1 MRVYVYPGDE
11 WGCGHYRI
19 TWPAK
24 AAAREDPVAMA
35 VFTVPPNDRQISLDV
50 NREGLV
56 VREHFPVDAD
66 VVVFQR
72 PTSGYLVQAI
82 PLLQRRGVA
91 VVVDMDDDLGHIDP
105 RNPAWAVHQPVVRGP
120 LGQQA
125 PNLHNY
131 GNARLACRHADL
143 VTVST
148 PALADTYGAHG
159 RVAVLY
165 NQVPRRYLQVE
176 HNDSDLVGWP
186 GSLHSH
192 PSDLQT
198 MGAAIAQHVAGGG
211 RFMVV
216 GDPTGCGRVLGLGAD
231 PDGAGVVPLHGW
243 GEAVTQLGI
252 GLAPLADTRFNRAKS
267 WLKPLELSAV
277 GVPWIAADLPEY
289 RRWQGESGGGL
300 LATKPRH
307 WAGMLRRLVEEPR
320 LRAELAAAG
329 RATAAGHTIEGNA
342 WRWAE
347 AWAQAHA
354 NHRRRHRIV
363 PKAGPRPMVLQG

>member
-1 MRVYVYPGDE
+1 MYPGDA
-11 WGCGHYRI
+11 WGCGHYRM
-19 TWPAK
+19 TWPAQ
-24 AAAREDPVAMA
+24 ATARVDPLAMA
-35 VFTVPPNDRQISLDV
+35 VFTVPPTDRQISLDV
-50 NREGLV
+50 NREGMV
-56 VREHFPVDAD
+56 VREHFPADAD

-82 PLLQRRGVA
+82 PLLQRRGAA
-91 VVVDMDDDLGHIDP
+91 VVVDMDDDLAHIDP
-105 RNPAWAVHQPVVRGP
+105 RNPAWAVHQPLVTGP
-120 LGQQA
+120 QGQRA

-165 NQVPRRYLQVE
+165 NLVPRRYLAVD
-176 HNDSDLVGWP
+176 HHDSDLVGWP

-192 PSDLQT
+192 PGDLQT

-216 GDPTGCGRVLGLGAD
+216 GDPEGIGRVLGLRAD

-243 GEAVTQLGI
+243 GDAVTQLGI

-277 GVPWIAADLPEY
+277 GVPWVATDLPEY
-289 RRWQGESGGGL
+289 RRWHGTSAGGL
-300 LATKPRH
+300 LVSKPKH
-307 WAGMLRRLVEEPR
+307 WASALRGLTASADMRT
-320 LRAELAAAG
+320 ELAAAG
-329 RATAAGHTIEGNA
+329 RSAAALHTIEGNA

-354 NHRRRHRIV
+354 NHRARHRLV
-363 PKAGPRPMVLQG
+363 PKPNRSMVLQG

>member
-1 MRVYVYPGDE
+1 M
-11 WGCGHYRI
+11 
-19 TWPAK
+19 TWPAQ
-24 AAAREDPVAMA
+24 AAARLDPVAMA
-35 VFTVPPNDRQISLDV
+35 VFTVPPTDRQISLDV

-56 VREHFPVDAD
+56 VREHFPPDAD

-91 VVVDMDDDLGHIDP
+91 VVVDMDDDLAHIDP
-105 RNPAWAVHQPVVRGP
+105 RNPAWSVHQPTVRGP
-120 LGQQA
+120 HGQQA

-159 RVAVLY
+159 RVATMY
-165 NQVPRRYLQVE
+165 NLVPRRYLDTL
-176 HNDSDLVGWP
+176 HDDSDLVGWP

-192 PSDLQT
+192 PGDLQT

-211 RFMVV
+211 RFKII
-216 GDPTGCGRVLGLGAD
+216 GDATGTGRVLGLGAD
-231 PDGAGVVPLHGW
+231 PVDTGVVPLDGW
-243 GEAVTQLGI
+243 AAAVAELGI

-267 WLKPLELSAV
+267 WLKPLEMSAV
-277 GVPWIAADLPEY
+277 GVPWVATDLPEY
-289 RRWQGESGGGL
+289 RRWHATSAGGL
-300 LATKPRH
+300 LVSKPKH
-307 WAGMLRRLVEEPR
+307 WASALRGLAASAD
-320 LRAELAAAG
+320 LRAELASAG
-329 RATAAGHTIEGNA
+329 RSAAALHTIEGNA

-347 AWAQAHA
+347 VWTQALA
-354 NHRRRHRIV
+354 NHRARHRLV
-363 PKAGPRPMVLQG
+363 PKGRSELTLRG